1 MEGVTTKENYLTA
14 GSSIFC
20 KLYLRVFDF
29 LTFILQGPQFC
40 KNYTLGLSKIG
51 FFNTLGLGVRPKILN
66 PRHFYWKSPGGLLP
80 SLSFFYGFR
89 LCFLISFFGFRLR
102 FLISFFCFRLC
113 CLISFFG
120 FASVL
125 SRCYVFFLV
134 TRLLSFLNSVCS
146 SLSLFL
152 LATVPLP
159 FPIGNAQF
167 SLDSRFASQSRF
179 KCVCIYQCGFSFLFL
194 YLLVSSVDAIFQYV
208 LVISIN
214 ALFPI

>member
-1 MEGVTTKENYLTA
+1 MA
-14 GSSIFC
+14 FA
-20 KLYLRVFDF
+20 FAF
-29 LTFILQGPQFC
+29 LF
-40 KNYTLGLSKIG
+40 
-51 FFNTLGLGVRPKILN
+51 
-66 PRHFYWKSPGGLLP
+66 P
-80 SLSFFYGFR
+80 SLALAFAFAFLFPSFA
-89 LCFLISFFGFRLR
+89 
-102 FLISFFCFRLC
+102 
-113 CLISFFG
+113 
-120 FASVL
+120 FAFAVLFPSLALLVFSVDAMF
-125 SRCYVFFLV
+125 FFLV